1 MNTIHSKLQAPTLA
15 TSVNLR
21 LLKKSNQISIT
32 SVLSSQQM
40 PPCNVGLNAVEGR
53 SLSMET

>member
-1 MNTIHSKLQAPTLA
+1 MNTIHSNLQAPTLA

-21 LLKKSNQISIT
+21 LLKKSNPVSIT
-32 SVLSSQQM
+32 SVLDWQQM
-40 PPCNVGLNAVEGR
+40 PPCNVGLTTVEGG